1 VVEGETQGAGA
12 GRAGQVW
19 AIDVSRQKSF
29 REIFSRAFC
38 RHTPHH
44 TQKGRHPPP
53 TPSKP
58 TPNEPESALTM
69 ANSKAATL
77 QLQNKLHLPSTAAIR
92 ELLIQQDVDT
102 GGSIS
107 CQNQLYEDM
116 AAV

>member
-1 VVEGETQGAGA
+1 
-12 GRAGQVW
+12 
-19 AIDVSRQKSF
+19 
-29 REIFSRAFC
+29 
-38 RHTPHH
+38 
-44 TQKGRHPPP
+44 
-53 TPSKP
+53 
-58 TPNEPESALTM
+58 M